1 MGTLTPSAPDGQ
13 RQRAVHTVTSLV
25 ADVRADAAEVVRDVI
40 AEVKPRLR
48 GRLHLATIPL
58 TLAAG
63 VALVALSPTGDTRL
77 GSAAFIASAL
87 ATFTV
92 SATYHRGNWSPR
104 WRAVLRRVDHANI
117 FLLIAG
123 SCTAYC
129 LLLLH
134 GKERVVLLSV
144 VWIGA
149 LLGALF
155 GICWINAPRWLHT
168 PIYVALGGAALLFAP
183 GFLDGASR
191 LDAGIGAVTLILLS
205 TGAALYTVGGAVY
218 GFQKPDPWPRWF
230 GFHEVFHS
238 LTILAFASHL
248 TGVWVATLSI
258 R

>member
-1 MGTLTPSAPDGQ
+1 MTTLVPTLP
-13 RQRAVHTVTSLV
+13 
-25 ADVRADAAEVVRDVI
+25 AATAEAVRDVV
-40 AEVKPRLR
+40 AELKPRLR
-48 GRLHLATIPL
+48 GGLHLATIPL
-58 TLAAG
+58 TLVAG
-63 VALVALSPTGDTRL
+63 VALIGLSPTSSTRI
-77 GSAAFIASAL
+77 GSAIFIGSAL
-87 ATFTV
+87 ALFTV
-92 SATYHRGNWSPR
+92 SAAYHRGNWSPGT
-104 WRAVLRRVDHANI
+104 RAVLRRMDHANI

-248 TGVWVATLSI
+248 TGVWVATL
-258 R
+258 